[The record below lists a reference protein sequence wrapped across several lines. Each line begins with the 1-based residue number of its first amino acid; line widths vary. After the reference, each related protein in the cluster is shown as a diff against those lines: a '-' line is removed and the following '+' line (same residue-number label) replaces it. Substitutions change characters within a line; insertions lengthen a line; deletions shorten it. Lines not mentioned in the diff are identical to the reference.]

1 MSFHCNNTKLDLLF
15 FLLFSGFSILFYPKY
30 AFHCIHFLIHLVKY
44 QYDMHELVSTR
55 YNFKSPENPG
65 TIPKKIEYQ
74 DKEYTLIEETHCA
87 VCDNPQCQE
96 MFQYQ
101 DDLET
106 GLSMMFYP
114 ILPVYTHN
122 REKELCALCLGL

>member
-1 MSFHCNNTKLDLLF
+1 MERNGMDDSSNVPQNDT
-15 FLLFSGFSILFYPKY
+15 I
-30 AFHCIHFLIHLVKY
+30 AEALVKY

-101 DDLET
+101 DDRET